1 MKICPR
7 GKRVTECTGVAARQ
21 APSSAPSYRVN
32 QLIRF
37 LTQGEYFLF
46 AAILGALIMSLSFHE
61 FGHAYA
67 AKRFGDD
74 TPEREGRLT
83 INPIA
88 HIDPMGLLMVVLI
101 GFGYARP
108 VRTDPRNYNSFW
120 AQLVIAAAGPFA
132 NLIIAIVAFNLFLYG
147 VQAGWP
153 GFDDP
158 GVRQVFNIVVIVNL
172 VLMVFNLIPLGPLDG
187 HYILP
192 YFLPRALARP
202 YRELNAKYGTY
213 LFLGL
218 ILLSFAGLPI
228 FRFVFSVGA
237 SMLPYIRF
245 V

>member
-1 MKICPR
+1 M
-7 GKRVTECTGVAARQ
+7 V
-21 APSSAPSYRVN
+21 S
-32 QLIRF
+32 F
-37 LTQGEYFLF
+37 LMRGEYFLF

-67 AKRFGDD
+67 AKRYGDD

-83 INPIA
+83 LNPIA
-88 HIDPMGLLMVVLI
+88 HIDPLGLLMVILI

-108 VRTDPRNYNSFW
+108 VRTNPRNYNSFW
-120 AQLVIAAAGPFA
+120 AQLVIAAAGPLA
-132 NLIIAIVAFNLFLYG
+132 NLIIAVVAYNLYLYG
-147 VQAGWP
+147 LQAGWTS
-153 GFDDP
+153 FADP
-158 GVRQVFNIVVIVNL
+158 GVRQVFTIVVIINL

-192 YFLPRALARP
+192 YFLPRALAQP
-202 YRELNAKYGTY
+202 YRELNARYGSY

-218 ILLSFAGLPI
+218 ILLSLAGLPI
-228 FRFVFSVGA
+228 FRFVFSVGT